1 MLMKKIF
8 ILLMV
13 GSLLFSCQ
21 ITDVLNQE
29 PPHNLTPDNAITDEK
44 SAETALTG
52 IYGEQIGY
60 ESYMSIGNH
69 AMTAGILQR
78 NDNPGVVVS
87 IYYIENRLPEL
98 NLVGAAY
105 TPFWDAFN
113 TIINSST
120 KLLAVLEGMSD
131 NLFTDG
137 RKTTMMGE
145 IRFLR
150 GWYMF
155 DLLRMFGEYDKLD
168 SKYGMIIRETPPTS
182 DDVYKARS
190 TVQQTY
196 DFILKDIEYA
206 ISNAPDFTSSD
217 FASKMAA
224 KALKVKVL
232 FYMGKY
238 SEALEAAN
246 TFIGDGERALVA
258 PYSAVFTDFSN
269 QELIYT
275 RGFAGTDEVKYQDI
289 LHSFI
294 RSSDIVEIASY
305 SPFVNVCG
313 AIVADEEG
321 VLKRSQYYVFEL
333 FSRVFRQC
341 DEYVETHMEGEVYSL
356 PEVIDYSNRKAEA
369 KFALDAKSAQR
380 IVKTDYI
387 DCVAAMNDDHSR
399 LSISLINK
407 NSEDGYDVELSVL
420 GSNIQWNTGKC
431 YQIYH
436 DDFEAYN
443 TRENPENIS
452 VKEAEGI
459 LKGHN
464 IHLNPHSITVLVVNM
479 EK

>member
-1 MLMKKIF
+1 MAKASI
-8 ILLMV
+8 V
-13 GSLLFSCQ
+13 AG
-21 ITDVLNQE
+21 TND
-29 PPHNLTPDNAITDEK
+29 
-44 SAETALTG
+44 ALTD
-52 IYGEQIGY
+52 IKVAWDEW
-60 ESYMSIGNH
+60 NTH
-69 AMTAGILQR
+69 AWNFEKDK
-78 NDNPGVVVS
+78 NDCN
-87 IYYIENRLPEL
+87 
-98 NLVGAAY
+98 Y
-105 TPFWDAFN
+105 TLKN
-113 TIINSST
+113 TILT
-120 KLLAVLEGMSD
+120 
-131 NLFTDG
+131 
-137 RKTTMMGE
+137 
-145 IRFLR
+145 
-150 GWYMF
+150 
-155 DLLRMFGEYDKLD
+155 
-168 SKYGMIIRETPPTS
+168 
-182 DDVYKARS
+182 
-190 TVQQTY
+190 
-196 DFILKDIEYA
+196 
-206 ISNAPDFTSSD
+206 
-217 FASKMAA
+217 AS
-224 KALKVKVL
+224 
-232 FYMGKY
+232 
-238 SEALEAAN
+238 
-246 TFIGDGERALVA
+246 
-258 PYSAVFTDFSN
+258 
-269 QELIYT
+269 
-275 RGFAGTDEVKYQDI
+275 I